1 MIQKTLTPKDTNVNL
16 TFKIPKK
23 LVGKK
28 LKVYIDFEKD
38 DFEKE
43 MTQKEFLKMIDDA
56 EKSPTMSL
64 ETFNE
69 RWELEIQRIKKRIVN
84 G

>member
-69 RWELEIQRIKKRIVN
+69 RWEKKKQEILSRMA
-84 G
+84 

>member
-38 DFEKE
+38 DYEKE

-69 RWELEIQRIKKRIVN
+69 RWEKKKQEILSRMA
-84 G
+84 

>member
-64 ETFNE
+64 ETFND
-69 RWELEIQRIKKRIVN
+69 RWEKKKQEILSRMA
-84 G
+84 

>member
-1 MIQKTLTPKDTNVNL
+1 MNL

>member
-1 MIQKTLTPKDTNVNL
+1 MIQKTLTPTDTNVNL

-69 RWELEIQRIKKRIVN
+69 RWEKKKQEILSRMA
-84 G
+84 

>member
-56 EKSPTMSL
+56 EKSPSMSL

-69 RWELEIQRIKKRIVN
+69 RWEKKKQEILSRMA
-84 G
+84 

>member
-1 MIQKTLTPKDTNVNL
+1 VNL

-43 MTQKEFLKMIDDA
+43 MTQ
-56 EKSPTMSL
+56 
-64 ETFNE
+64 
-69 RWELEIQRIKKRIVN
+69 
-84 G
+84 

>member
-16 TFKIPKK
+16 TFKIPKR

-64 ETFNE
+64 ETFND
-69 RWELEIQRIKKRIVN
+69 RWEKKKQEILSRMA
-84 G
+84 

>member
-1 MIQKTLTPKDTNVNL
+1 MIQKTLTPTDTNVNL

-38 DFEKE
+38 DFKKE
-43 MTQKEFLKMIDDA
+43 MTQKEFLKMMDDA

-69 RWELEIQRIKKRIVN
+69 RWEKKKQEILSRMA
-84 G
+84 